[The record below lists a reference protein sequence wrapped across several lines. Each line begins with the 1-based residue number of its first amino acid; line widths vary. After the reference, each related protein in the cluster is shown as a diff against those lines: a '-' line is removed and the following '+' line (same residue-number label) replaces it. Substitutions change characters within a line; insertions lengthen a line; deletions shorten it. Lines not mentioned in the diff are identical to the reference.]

1 VQTNSSGVAT
11 FSSLIV
17 TGTVGSYTLTFTPA
31 SLTAATSNA
40 FTLAVGVAT
49 QMAVKAGNGQAAA
62 PSTAVAT
69 PPSVVVTDSG
79 GNAVAGVGVTFAVT
93 GGGGSATGLTATTNA
108 AGLAAVGSW
117 TMGSAAGP
125 NTLTATSV
133 GLTGSPVTFTATSI
147 VIGTPYG
154 GGIVGYIL
162 QPGDTGY
169 VAGQTHGL
177 IAATNDQS
185 NGIVWALPLFQSV
198 TAGGTSMALGT
209 GMADTTAIIAQN
221 GGGSAYAAGLA
232 RAYNGGGYG
241 DWYLPSLVE
250 LSYLYT
256 NRALI
261 GGFVNAPYWSS
272 SEGDGYDA
280 WLLNFANGSQ
290 ADYLKSLVNGV
301 RAVRSF

>member
-1 VQTNSSGVAT
+1 MPTHLSRKELKQDNVALKVEET
-11 FSSLIV
+11 THFLV
-17 TGTVGSYTLTFTPA
+17 THRPLVVRAGAVALAVLVIGLASWFFIGSRHDAREQALAAALALENVPVGS
-31 SLTAATSNA
+31 
-40 FTLAVGVAT
+40 
-49 QMAVKAGNGQAAA
+49 A
-62 PSTAVAT
+62 P
-69 PPSVVVTDSG
+69 P
-79 GNAVAGVGVTFAVT
+79 
-93 GGGGSATGLTATTNA
+93 GGGQSFPSESAKNDA
-108 AGLAAVGSW
+108 
-117 TMGSAAGP
+117 
-125 NTLTATSV
+125 
-133 GLTGSPVTFTATSI
+133 
-147 VIGTPYG
+147 
-154 GGIVGYIL
+154 
-162 QPGDTGY
+162 
-169 VAGQTHGL
+169 
-177 IAATNDQS
+177 IAKAFNS
-185 NGIVWALPLFQSV
+185 
-198 TAGGTSMALGT
+198 
-209 GMADTTAIIAQN
+209 IIAQN